1 MPNKDNANTLRNAEL
16 SKSFPKTNH
25 IPIPQTITNP
35 RNPNLFLPFLLLHH
49 PSNPPV
55 PKPLGNPLPP
65 PLPPAN
71 SLIANAN
78 GSGKMLRLDATK
90 QRDFSTHF
98 VGLRYPI
105 LLFLFLAHVMRF
117 GIWVWLRFENERAEV
132 WLRVGILE
140 GKGEK
145 EGRVQTAEKERGRER
160 GEEEELDR
168 FRGATTGGDPITTA
182 DHLWHGRPPHDFNLH
197 RCHYLHQNRIRLM
210 EHSSA
215 ASSSNRSLGDR
226 KGENMVEDKGSC
238 STSGPCPICL
248 GPFLQ
253 ESYLDHCFH
262 KFCYNCIM
270 RWAKVVASKHSR
282 QPSSVKCPLCKTEN
296 FSIIHSYDGNSFQQH
311 YINQDFGMLSFQK
324 LTNIGYSATIPNQV
338 YCCYHFVPVDSL
350 INTFK
355 APQYRKSRKYFQP
368 NQWLEG
374 WLRREIQALLQEEDV
389 EIIVHHIL
397 GVIDSLKRS
406 EHQNS
411 PSTLETREET
421 FKALVCQAAR
431 PFLTG
436 RTDRFVHEVELFLA
450 SGFSIDAYDKL
461 YMQHLGW
468 KPPGS
473 TTEEVDGESSGNAPN
488 PFLYIF
494 DDDSD
499 GND

>member
-1 MPNKDNANTLRNAEL
+1 MALCFK
-16 SKSFPKTNH
+16 
-25 IPIPQTITNP
+25 
-35 RNPNLFLPFLLLHH
+35 PFEATSD
-49 PSNPPV
+49 SNPP
-55 PKPLGNPLPP
+55 
-65 PLPPAN
+65 
-71 SLIANAN
+71 
-78 GSGKMLRLDATK
+78 
-90 QRDFSTHF
+90 
-98 VGLRYPI
+98 
-105 LLFLFLAHVMRF
+105 
-117 GIWVWLRFENERAEV
+117 
-132 WLRVGILE
+132 
-140 GKGEK
+140 
-145 EGRVQTAEKERGRER
+145 
-160 GEEEELDR
+160 
-168 FRGATTGGDPITTA
+168 ITT
-182 DHLWHGRPPHDFNLH
+182 LT
-197 RCHYLHQNRIRLM
+197 QNQIRLM

-215 ASSSNRSLGDR
+215 ASSSNSSLGDR

-296 FSIIHSYDGNSFQQH
+296 FSIIHGYDGNSFQQH
-311 YINQDFGMLSFQK
+311 YINQDFGS
-324 LTNIGYSATIPNQV
+324 SAFFSEAHKYRLQ
-338 YCCYHFVPVDSL
+338 CYYTEPDSL

-389 EIIVHHIL
+389 EIILHHIL

-436 RTDRFVHEVELFLA
+436 RTDQFVHEVELFLA